1 MRGVVRS
8 DGIER
13 RRPWSF
19 RRWNPPS
26 RGGSPCAIMGGH
38 EQLRGL
44 LAGDIF
50 TEGNRNLRIRT
61 EMAAKHGSLC
71 ATGSDKPTQNS
82 MIDVTQTKTLLSH
95 FFFGK
100 GGDCKGKTGVS
111 HFHLPV

>member
-26 RGGSPCAIMGGH
+26 RGGSPCAIGGH

-61 EMAAKHGSLC
+61 EMAAKQGSLC
-71 ATGSDKPTQNS
+71 ATGGDRPTQNS
-82 MIDVTQTKTLLSH
+82 MIDVTRTKTQLSH
-95 FFFGK
+95 FF
-100 GGDCKGKTGVS
+100 GGGRRGDFKGKNSIS
-111 HFHLPV
+111 HFHLSV